1 MEWTLILI
9 QFSGSL
15 ILIVL
20 GRTGGI
26 EDLTLGSIL
35 PVML

>member
-1 MEWTLILI
+1 MEWALI
-9 QFSGSL
+9 QFNGIL

-26 EDLTLGSIL
+26 EDLTLGFIL
-35 PVML
+35 YVTH